1 MRNASHLLGSDAH
14 PSITMNY
21 LEHIENC
28 KNSRV
33 TRQTFP
39 EKGEVLTFKKVE
51 SLHHHPMLIYLDF
64 ETANQSLSE
73 VREGV
78 KKKTGK
84 KQSGRALLFAAIV
97 THLSGQPDHFFPS
110 FFLTSSLKQYS

>member
-78 KKKTGK
+78 KKKNWEKAVRPSASICGNCDPPK
-84 KQSGRALLFAAIV
+84 RSAGPFFSQLFFDV
-97 THLSGQPDHFFPS
+97 FP
-110 FFLTSSLKQYS
+110 